1 MGKKITLAN
10 NFYFSKV
17 MHDNPD
23 ICAELL
29 KLIIEEDPGNLTEV
43 DIEKYIKELQDSH
56 GVCLDLF
63 LMNDKDEMFDMEMQQ
78 YLQVFLEKRMRYY
91 VANMDIASLK
101 PGEDYGKLK
110 RAFIIF
116 ICNYDHCGK
125 GESIYHFCLMPDQK
139 GSGAFLNLGV
149 NFIILNTLGRR
160 DKISVDLGSVLDL
173 MEGKEPSTEF
183 AGRINKALLKAER
196 EGKGNDMKY
205 EADLVNAKYLG
216 YNEGEADGI
225 EKGRAQG
232 IEEGETQANYNFARY
247 LIRQNLS
254 YEEVIKEIPAFTKED
269 YDKIKEDL
277 A

>member
-1 MGKKITLAN
+1 VEYLVHTKSYRVSTNTETVTYI
-10 NFYFSKV
+10 
-17 MHDNPD
+17 
-23 ICAELL
+23 LL

-125 GESIYHFCLMPDQK
+125 GESIYHFCLMPD
-139 GSGAFLNLGV
+139 
-149 NFIILNTLGRR
+149 
-160 DKISVDLGSVLDL
+160 
-173 MEGKEPSTEF
+173 
-183 AGRINKALLKAER
+183 
-196 EGKGNDMKY
+196 
-205 EADLVNAKYLG
+205 
-216 YNEGEADGI
+216 
-225 EKGRAQG
+225 
-232 IEEGETQANYNFARY
+232 
-247 LIRQNLS
+247 
-254 YEEVIKEIPAFTKED
+254 
-269 YDKIKEDL
+269 
-277 A
+277 